1 MCVEV
6 PGRSFTPPGA
16 IFPNPQGHARL
27 GSIIVTL
34 EFLRASHFP
43 HFPHWI
49 FIPVFLMVF
58 STGIRQSSQLICALS
73 RESNAYASQIWPLEG
88 SILHNSFDWLLPFPR
103 HRQIRKLSIAHVDS
117 IVSTS
122 FLKSL
127 VDRLLAG
134 GRTWTTGF
142 FRGHLML
149 RSVGVDKAFPLLRI
163 SPAVPDH
170 KDDHP
175 DADADK
181 DLHFNYF
188 LDKTVGRTAVSRC
201 GQRIRPTTASS
212 SVFNLTREINRE
224 FAFWN

>member
-1 MCVEV
+1 MVLSSSRGYFSQSSR
-6 PGRSFTPPGA
+6 P
-16 IFPNPQGHARL
+16 ARL

-58 STGIRQSSQLICALS
+58 STGIRQSSQLICAPS

-88 SILHNSFDWLLPFPR
+88 SISISLLTASTIPAASADP
-103 HRQIRKLSIAHVDS
+103 KLSIAQVDS
-117 IVSTS
+117 IVSTN

-134 GRTWTTGF
+134 GRTWAAGF

-149 RSVGVDKAFPLLRI
+149 SAWV
-163 SPAVPDH
+163 
-170 KDDHP
+170 
-175 DADADK
+175 
-181 DLHFNYF
+181 
-188 LDKTVGRTAVSRC
+188 
-201 GQRIRPTTASS
+201 RIRPFHFSG
-212 SVFNLTREINRE
+212 
-224 FAFWN
+224 